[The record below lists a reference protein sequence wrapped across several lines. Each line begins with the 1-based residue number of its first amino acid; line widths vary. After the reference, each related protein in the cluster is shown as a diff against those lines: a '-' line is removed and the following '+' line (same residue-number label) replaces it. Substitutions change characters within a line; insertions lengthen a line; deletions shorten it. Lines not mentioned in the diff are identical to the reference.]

1 MNGLIPTVQPEKHGF
16 EQGWEIVLPDRGTD
30 EQCLE
35 VSWRAQPK
43 GYANPKNLKHT
54 KGKS

>member
-35 VSWRAQPK
+35 VSWRAQQK